1 MSYPTIAIVGAQGSI
16 GQALVAALHHH
27 GMYILRLGSRHSQ
40 NELPFSEP
48 PFLWRLVDGSNI
60 ESINAFI
67 HGCDLVV
74 NCSGPFH
81 NVGLNVV
88 KAAIEQRIDVID
100 VNAGYPELIKLRQ
113 QFSEVIERHH
123 IHVVVGCGLMPGL
136 TEALPLWACTQV
148 QGMQHLRFVLFGHD
162 KFTHAAVSDVIVA
175 AKQRLKSQFSLNTN
189 MAHHTL
195 PTNFA
200 SILPEVTEFIA
211 YQDDE
216 LDFIKKVTG
225 VRTIEAWIG
234 YLGKRTQ
241 SALKRALAMNE
252 VAQAATVVVN
262 ASIVDL
268 AERPPFQHFLCEL
281 LGEHKQT
288 LASLQMRGQS
298 ASELCAAA
306 IATVIEGI
314 LTQKITSGAYL
325 GSQVLS
331 ESWAIQSLRSHQS
344 VSLLHL
350 VKGTLY
356 TTPEEGVI

>member
-1 MSYPTIAIVGAQGSI
+1 
-16 GQALVAALHHH
+16 
-27 GMYILRLGSRHSQ
+27 
-40 NELPFSEP
+40 
-48 PFLWRLVDGSNI
+48 
-60 ESINAFI
+60 
-67 HGCDLVV
+67 
-74 NCSGPFH
+74 
-81 NVGLNVV
+81 V